1 MDNNQF
7 IETFDK
13 ANELAETLIRFRC
26 EVAVAQNFKEIN
38 GRLMDK
44 IATLEAE
51 NEMLRTDLKEL
62 SDTYKRK

>member
-13 ANELAETLIRFRC
+13 ANELVETLISLRR

>member
-13 ANELAETLIRFRC
+13 AKELVETLISLRR